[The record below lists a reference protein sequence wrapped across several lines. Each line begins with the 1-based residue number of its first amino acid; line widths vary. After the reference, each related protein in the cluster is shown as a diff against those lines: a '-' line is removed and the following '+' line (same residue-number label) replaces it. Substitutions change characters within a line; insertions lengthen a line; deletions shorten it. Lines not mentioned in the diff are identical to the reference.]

1 MNTKL
6 ELLKMKIDAQS
17 NECKFYANIITING
31 YGHNEMINRY
41 DDAQRRLN
49 VLIEEYEDI
58 LLEQTCIEPF

>member
-6 ELLKMKIDAQS
+6 ELLKMKFDAQS